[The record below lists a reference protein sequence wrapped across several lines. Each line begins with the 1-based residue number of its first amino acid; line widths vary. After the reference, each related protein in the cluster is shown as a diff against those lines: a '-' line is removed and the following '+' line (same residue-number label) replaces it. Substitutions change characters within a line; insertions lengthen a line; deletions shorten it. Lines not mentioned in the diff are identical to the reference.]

1 MVIGKNGLTT
11 NTPGNILLGAGTFHK
26 NLTWNSTSSAWS
38 GDCIGATSGG
48 GTVSIKGEYLPIEL
62 DGAHVLVKGLT
73 VKQGGTAEMEVNI
86 AELTSDNLKIATNF
100 KKEATSDATGYDLYV
115 DKASISDGDYL
126 ANFGF
131 VGETTNGNKIIII
144 FENALCTEAF
154 ELKSENKKNAV
165 MKLKL
170 SCYATNSGDLTTLPV
185 KIYYPSAT
193 SGTTSGT

>member
-11 NTPGNILLGAGTFHK
+11 STPSNILLGAGTFHK
-26 NLTWNSTSSAWS
+26 NLTWASNAWS

-48 GTVSIKGEYLPIEL
+48 GTVTIKGEYMPIEL

-86 AELTSDNLKIATNF
+86 AELTGDNLKIATNF
-100 KKEATSDATGYDLYV
+100 KKESTSNATGYDLYV
-115 DKASISDGDYL
+115 DKANIADSDYL
-126 ANFGF
+126 TNFGF
-131 VGETTNGNKIIII
+131 VGETTDGKKIIII

-154 ELKSENKKNAV
+154 ELKSENKKNTV

-185 KIYYPSAT
+185 KIYYPTATASA
-193 SGTTSGT
+193 SEN